1 MLGSGSG
8 EMETLMAGAKHL
20 KKTIFVHGIS
30 TVVPG
35 YEIAMCVITGIAILL
50 TTQFLLML
58 SEYVPCS
65 PHLIINILSLVYAA
79 KEPWITL

>member
-8 EMETLMAGAKHL
+8 EIETLLAGAKHL
-20 KKTIFVHGIS
+20 KKTIIVDGIR

-35 YEIAMCVITGIAILL
+35 YKVAMCVMTGITMFFTI
-50 TTQFLLML
+50 QFLLMG

-65 PHLIINILSLVYAA
+65 PHHTDSNLDYAV
-79 KEPWITL
+79 KEPWVTL